1 MFLSLLALTACSST
15 PPQPPALLLIS
26 VDTTRADHLGAW
38 GYARAKTPNIDALAA
53 AGVRFSRATTVS
65 NNTLPAHVAMLSGL
79 HPQRSGVP
87 RNGYKLGP
95 TAHWAPQELQR
106 AGYDTAA
113 FVSASALSG
122 DLGLSRGFDS
132 FNDSFDVKEMDQRQR
147 RGDTSVDAALAWLG
161 EERERPFFM
170 WVHLFDPHYPY
181 TPPSPHDT
189 MYGSGYAGPADGSLE
204 YLLSVWGRGGRE
216 KVPTSAADL
225 QRMIDLHD
233 GEIAW
238 MDTQIG
244 RLVQAVDA
252 MKGEREVLIVLA
264 ADHGESLTEHDYLFD
279 HGEYLY
285 QPSLHIP
292 LIVRPPPHWDV
303 SPSVSEA
310 HAQNL
315 DVAPTL
321 LAAAGLAPSALDGVD
336 LAPILRGESQETR
349 EVALSESCR
358 PWGIEQRSGDAYR
371 NLGKAQSAL
380 DWPWK
385 LIVTPYKHQVELYNL
400 ESDPEEL
407 RDVASANPEVVDRLA
422 KEIEAW
428 RGGALSI
435 DRPDPENMKKLEALG
450 YVE

>member
-1 MFLSLLALTACSST
+1 MLVTLLALAACSST

-38 GYARAKTPNIDALAA
+38 GYSRARTPAIDALAA
-53 AGVRFSRATTVS
+53 SGVRFSRASTVT

-79 HPQRSGVP
+79 HAQRSGVP

-95 TAHWAPQELQR
+95 TVRWAPQELQR

-113 FVSASALSG
+113 FVSASALSAE
-122 DLGLSRGFDS
+122 LGLDRGFDT
-132 FNDSFDVKEMDQRQR
+132 FDDHFDVKEMDQRQR
-147 RGDTSVDAALAWLG
+147 RGDSTVDAALAWLG
-161 EERERPFFM
+161 ESRERPFFL

-181 TPPSPHDT
+181 TPPAPFDT
-189 MYGSGYAGPADGSLE
+189 TYGSGYSGPADGSLE

-216 KVPTSAADL
+216 KVRTSPADL
-225 QRMIDLHD
+225 QRMVDLHD
-233 GEIAW
+233 GELAW
-238 MDTQIG
+238 MDTQIA
-244 RLVQAVDA
+244 RLVAGVDGL
-252 MKGEREVLIVLA
+252 KGDREVMIVLV

-292 LIVRPPPHWDV
+292 LIVRPPAHWDT
-303 SPSVSEA
+303 SPAVSEA
-310 HAQNL
+310 QAQNL

-321 LAAAGLAPSALDGVD
+321 LAAAGLAPQDLDGVD
-336 LAPILRGESQETR
+336 LAPALRGGAAELR

-358 PWGIEQRSGDAYR
+358 PWGVEKSVGDRYR
-371 NLGKAQSAL
+371 NLPKAQSAL

-385 LIVTPYKHQVELYNL
+385 LIVTPYRRQVELYNL
-400 ESDPEEL
+400 ESDPQET
-407 RDVASANPEVVDRLA
+407 RDLASAEPEVVDRLA

-428 RGGALSI
+428 RGGALHI
-435 DRPDPENMKKLEALG
+435 DRPDPENMKQLEALG